1 MSRMII
7 VPSAGTGA
15 SAGLSSALDSTLKT
29 FGLRLD
35 PATAP
40 SQGLQVHGSDYAAY
54 VFSFSTGVAVGSVAA
69 YEIGKLIKDLMKG

>member
-54 VFSFSTGVAVGSVAA
+54 LTALCAGIALGSVAA
-69 YEIGKLIKDLMKG
+69 YETVKLGKDIFRG